1 MKTTTGKVSEAYT
14 LLDSAK
20 YSKMESKE
28 RIALIKAMRA
38 MKKVAEDF
46 NGFRQD
52 AVKRLMPDNFED
64 IANRINEFNAMS
76 QQERVAA
83 VEKPEYAD
91 ALRANAKFNADV
103 ESCIAEETAKEIEL
117 AFEPLAADAFVNL
130 LDSNPEWTAGQ
141 AMLAE
146 DMLCGS
152 EESGKGKE

>member
-1 MKTTTGKVSEAYT
+1 MKTTTGKVSEAYA

-28 RIALIKAMRA
+28 RIALIKAMRQ

-52 AVKRLMPDNFED
+52 AVKRLMPENFED

-91 ALRANAKFNADV
+91 ALRANAKFQNDV
-103 ESCIAEETAKEIEL
+103 ESCVAEEGAKEIEL

-130 LDSNPEWTAGQ
+130 LDSNPEWAVGQ
-141 AMLAE
+141 AMLVE

-152 EESGKGKE
+152 EESGKE

>member
-28 RIALIKAMRA
+28 RIALIKAMRQ

-46 NGFRQD
+46 NGFKQD
-52 AVKRLMPDNFED
+52 AVKRLMPENFED

-91 ALRANAKFNADV
+91 ALRANAKFQNDV
-103 ESCIAEETAKEIEL
+103 ESCIAEESAKEVEL

-130 LDSNPEWTAGQ
+130 LDSNPEWAVGQ

-146 DMLCGS
+146 DMLCDS
-152 EESGKGKE
+152 AESGKE

>member
-28 RIALIKAMRA
+28 RIALIKAMRH

-46 NGFRQD
+46 NGFKQD
-52 AVKRLMPDNFED
+52 AVKRLMPENFED

-91 ALRANAKFNADV
+91 ALRANAKLQNDV
-103 ESCIAEETAKEIEL
+103 ESCIAEETAKEVEL
-117 AFEPLAADAFVNL
+117 AFEPLAADAFEKL
-130 LDSNPEWTAGQ
+130 LDSNPEWTVGQ

-152 EESGKGKE
+152 AESGKE